1 NVLAYKSIWLTVL
14 ALAIISSGIFP
25 IMGTYARVKDRFDP
39 GKEWSLNGRAYQD
52 SSIYTDPGPTSSEI
66 DDTPYGFRE
75 DAAAIEFIR
84 SEIKGSPIFLEGV
97 TEHAYRWYPRVAKY
111 TGLPSVLG
119 WNWHQ
124 IQQRGAGG
132 REPEFVTQRQQDV
145 YTIYE
150 SEDLE
155 LVEKLLR
162 KYEVQYI
169 YIGPTER
176 VYFDS
181 EGIGKFSKMEGL
193 QLQVIYQ
200 NPGVTIYEFLAK

>member
-1 NVLAYKSIWLTVL
+1 
-14 ALAIISSGIFP
+14 
-25 IMGTYARVKDRFDP
+25 M
-39 GKEWSLNGRAYQD
+39 
-52 SSIYTDPGPTSSEI
+52 
-66 DDTPYGFRE
+66 
-75 DAAAIEFIR
+75 
-84 SEIKGSPIFLEGV
+84 
-97 TEHAYRWYPRVAKY
+97 
-111 TGLPSVLG
+111 
-119 WNWHQ
+119 
-124 IQQRGAGG
+124 
-132 REPEFVTQRQQDV
+132 TQRQQDV

-181 EGIGKFSKMEGL
+181 EGISKFSKMEGL